1 MLNHTQRAEQLRDEI
16 EQHNTAYY
24 VNDNPTIPD
33 AEYDKLFHELVAL
46 EQQYPELQVEDSP
59 TQRVGGAVLDKFE
72 KAAHR
77 KPMLS
82 LSNAFSEEDLTDFNR
97 SLCKELWVGEATYAV
112 EPKFDG
118 LALSLIYED
127 GALVQAITRGDGE
140 TGEDVTNNA
149 RTIRSIP
156 LRLATDNPP
165 ALLEVRGEVLMKK
178 DAFNTLNE
186 RQRAKGEREYVNCRN
201 AAAGALRQLDSKV
214 TASRKL
220 DFFAYALG
228 AAEGIPLI
236 IGHNEAMDWLKGLG
250 FPVTDLRKVVT
261 GVKELMAYY
270 DEIAQKRPDLPF
282 DIDGV
287 VYKIDAYAQQEVLG
301 FISRAPR
308 WAIAHKF
315 PAEEALT
322 VLEDIEIQVGRT
334 GALTPVGKLKPVFVG
349 GVTIS
354 SVTLHNQD
362 EIDRKDIRIGDTV
375 FVRRA
380 GDVIPE
386 VVSVVKD
393 NRPADAEPYKIPD
406 NCPVCG
412 SHAIREGGEAVKRCT
427 GGLVCDAQKKRALI
441 HYISRN
447 AMNMDGVGEKLM
459 EQLVDEGL
467 VHNPAD
473 LYQLT
478 TEDLLPLERMGQKKA
493 QNAVDSIEA
502 SKKTTL
508 RRILNA
514 MNIRNS
520 GEGTAKRLSRSL
532 KTLDAVM
539 NATREQLMAIED
551 IGDIVADSLLGFYG
565 EPANRE
571 MLKAIMDAGVTY
583 EPEED
588 VAVAENSQIA
598 GKTFVVT
605 GTLPSLSR
613 NEAKAL
619 IESNG
624 GKASGSISKKTDFL
638 VAGEKAGSKLTKA
651 QDLGVSVIDEA
662 ALLAMAGA

>member
-1 MLNHTQRAEQLRDEI
+1 L
-16 EQHNTAYY
+16 
-24 VNDNPTIPD
+24 
-33 AEYDKLFHELVAL
+33 KFH
-46 EQQYPELQVEDSP
+46 
-59 TQRVGGAVLDKFE
+59 
-72 KAAHR
+72 
-77 KPMLS
+77 S
-82 LSNAFSEEDLTDFNR
+82 LTMA
-97 SLCKELWVGEATYAV
+97 
-112 EPKFDG
+112 
-118 LALSLIYED
+118 
-127 GALVQAITRGDGE
+127 
-140 TGEDVTNNA
+140 
-149 RTIRSIP
+149 
-156 LRLATDNPP
+156 
-165 ALLEVRGEVLMKK
+165 
-178 DAFNTLNE
+178 
-186 RQRAKGEREYVNCRN
+186 
-201 AAAGALRQLDSKV
+201 
-214 TASRKL
+214 
-220 DFFAYALG
+220 
-228 AAEGIPLI
+228 
-236 IGHNEAMDWLKGLG
+236 WLKEIG
-250 FPVTDLRKVVT
+250 FPVTELRATVS
-261 GVKELMAYY
+261 GVKEVMSYFDLIG
-270 DEIAQKRPDLPF
+270 EKRPDLDF

-287 VYKIDAYAQQEVLG
+287 VYKVDRYEHQEALG

-386 VVSVVKD
+386 IVSSVKEK
-393 NRPADAEPYKIPD
+393 RPEDSVAYKIPD
-406 NCPVCG
+406 TCPVCG
-412 SHAIREGGEAVKRCT
+412 SHAVRERDEAVKRCT

-467 VHNPAD
+467 VSNPAD
-473 LYQLT
+473 LYSLT
-478 TEDLLPLERMGQKKA
+478 VEDLLPLERMGQKKA
-493 QNAVDSIEA
+493 QNAIDSIER
-502 SKKTTL
+502 SKQTTL

-551 IGDIVADSLLGFYG
+551 IGEIVADSLIDFYS

-571 MLKAIMDAGVTY
+571 MLEAIMDSGVSY
-583 EPEED
+583 EPEEE
-588 VAVAENSQIA
+588 VAVSVDNQIA

-605 GTLPSLSR
+605 GTLPTLGR
-613 NEAKAL
+613 NDAKAL
-619 IESNG
+619 IEQNG
-624 GKASGSISKKTDFL
+624 GKASGSVSKKTDFL
-638 VAGEKAGSKLTKA
+638 VAGEKAGGKLTKA
-651 QDLGVSVIDEA
+651 QDLGVTVIDEA
-662 ALLAMAGA
+662 GLLAMAGA